1 MDQVCCKYKI
11 EAKRVA
17 ASAAFSAVSIFV
29 WVLVLI
35 QPPGLLD
42 AIRIILIFG
51 FPPFYFMWLLIKK
64 LSKVYF
70 TDERILWERPLLPK
84 KEFYW
89 KELKDQGEMSLVFAN
104 GKFSYQ
110 NIEACP
116 ALTNLIR
123 QHTNRLR
130 ETEIAIGYS
139 LADRESSR
147 QTFFLNGLL
156 LLLVPALAAFFAIV
170 VSSVFH
176 FSVWLTIL
184 LVVLVLAIVLAANIK
199 IGFLSLL
206 LMPFVQRADKFKI
219 NRSGVFIERSS
230 KIKHY
235 AWNQVTRIERNVHK
249 DANGI
254 FYQITLVIN
263 SEEDL
268 EFNDD
273 ESWFSYSLMQSWSN
287 RRFLETPIK
296 RYQWS
301 DTKEDYEE
309 VV

>member
-11 EAKRVA
+11 ETKGIV
-17 ASAAFSAVSIFV
+17 ASAAFSAVSIFI
-29 WVLVLI
+29 WVLVFT
-35 QPPGLLD
+35 QPPSLFA
-42 AIRIILIFG
+42 AIRIVLIFSL
-51 FPPFYFMWLLIKK
+51 PPFFFMWLLIKK
-64 LSKVYF
+64 FSKVYV
-70 TDERILWERPLLPK
+70 TDEKILWECPLLPK

-89 KELKDQGEMSLVFAN
+89 RQLKDQGAMSLVFTN

-110 NIEACP
+110 NLEACP
-116 ALTNLIR
+116 ALPHLIR
-123 QHTNRLR
+123 QHTNRMR

-139 LADRESSR
+139 LADRESLR
-147 QTFFLNGLL
+147 QTFFLNGIL
-156 LLLVPALAAFFAIV
+156 LLLVPALAVFFALV

-184 LVVLVLAIVLAANIK
+184 LVVLALAIALAYLK
-199 IGFLSLL
+199 RGYLSLL
-206 LMPFVQRADKFKI
+206 LRPFVQRADKFKI
-219 NRSGVFIERSS
+219 NRNGVLIERSS

-235 AWNQVTRIERNVHK
+235 AWNQVTRIERNIYK

-268 EFNDD
+268 EIDDD
-273 ESWFSYSLMQSWSN
+273 ESWFSHSLMQSWSN

-301 DTKEDYEE
+301 DEKEDYEE
-309 VV
+309 VA